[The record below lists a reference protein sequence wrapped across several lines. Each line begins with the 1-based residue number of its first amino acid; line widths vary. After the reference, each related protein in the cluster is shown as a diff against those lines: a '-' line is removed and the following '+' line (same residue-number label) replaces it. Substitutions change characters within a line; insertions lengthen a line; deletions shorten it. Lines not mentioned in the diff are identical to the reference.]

1 MLTNLSHDEKKRLAA
16 IELLKA
22 DEHDRDEILGR
33 MTRLTGKTLGIA
45 TSFIAILDG
54 DTQYLKAPYALPAP
68 VTETRRE
75 DAFCLTAVAADDITV
90 CADMRLDPRFRDNP
104 FVRGAPYVRFYAG
117 APLRSRD
124 GVIIG
129 TLCLIDIQP
138 RLFTSEQIATLRIM
152 AGLVSAFL
160 EAWHNIGY
168 IDAVTLLPNRQRLMN
183 DLRLLQTPGAVRR
196 YRLMLFDCIDMPFA
210 YEIARS
216 LGMTV
221 VEDML
226 RDMATLLRLKLE
238 WHDTLYSVATGRYA
252 VIMDDDSPIPPAAL
266 NDHLAGLSAHINT
279 QINIDLHIS
288 AGYVDFAPGELD
300 PTEILRRAVSA
311 LHDAIGR
318 KKRVMA
324 YDAASDARQKEDF
337 RLLNDFYPYLH
348 GKPGL
353 YLVFQPKIALRNGR
367 VTGLEALIRW
377 QHPTLGNIT
386 PDRFIPLLEKT
397 TLMAA
402 LTDWVINA
410 ALDQVKQ
417 WSAKGI
423 HLPVSINVGVSDL
436 SRPHFA
442 DALAEKIT
450 ARGLPPA
457 LLGIECLETERV
469 LESAEALHGLERLK
483 QRGFTISLDDF
494 GTGYSNIGYLRK
506 MPLDIIK
513 LDRSLIKTLTTDKA
527 SHTIV
532 SHVISM
538 LKALDY
544 TVLAEGVED
553 AGTFTS
559 LRALGCDEVQGF
571 YHSPPLTAAHL
582 ETWLGHY
589 QTAHG

>member
-22 DEHDRDEILGR
+22 DEHERDEILAK
-33 MTRLTGKTLGIA
+33 MTQLTGKTLGIG
-45 TSFIAILDG
+45 TSFISILDG
-54 DTQYLKAPYALPAP
+54 EKQYLKAPYALP
-68 VTETRRE
+68 VVVRETRRQ
-75 DAFCLTAVAADDITV
+75 DAFCLLTVAANDIVV
-90 CADMRLDPRFRDNP
+90 CHDMRLDPRFRENP
-104 FVRGAPYVRFYAG
+104 FVHGEPYIRFYAG

-129 TLCLIDIQP
+129 TLCLIDTAP
-138 RLFTSEQIATLRIM
+138 HGFTDEQTATFRIL

-183 DLRLLQTPGAVRR
+183 DLRLLSAPGATGR

-238 WHDTLYSVATGRYA
+238 WHDTLYNVATGRYA
-252 VIMDDDSPIPPAAL
+252 VIMEDAGSLSPAIITER
-266 NDHLAGLSAHINT
+266 LAGLSAHIST
-279 QINIDLHIS
+279 QINIDLHIT
-288 AGYVDFAPGELD
+288 AGLVSFAPGEFD

-311 LHDAIGR
+311 LHDAIGQ

-324 YDAASDARQKEDF
+324 YEAAADAREKQDF

-348 GKPGL
+348 GKSGL
-353 YLVFQPKIALRNGR
+353 YLVFQPKIALRDGR

-377 QHPTLGNIT
+377 QHPELGNIT
-386 PDRFIPLLEKT
+386 PDRFIPLLAKT

-410 ALDQVKQ
+410 ALDQIKA

-423 HLPVSINVGVSDL
+423 HLPVSINVSVSDL
-436 SRPHFA
+436 SRPLFA
-442 DALAEKIT
+442 DTLLEKMT
-450 ARGLPPA
+450 AYGLVPA

-469 LESAEALHGLERLK
+469 LENAEALQGLEMLK
-483 QRGFTISLDDF
+483 HRGFTISLDDF
-494 GTGYSNIGYLRK
+494 GTGYSNISYLRK
-506 MPLDIIK
+506 MPMDIIK
-513 LDRSLIKTLTTDKA
+513 LDRSIINTLTSDKA
-527 SHTIV
+527 SHIIV
-532 SHVISM
+532 SHVIAM
-538 LKALDY
+538 IKALDY

-553 AGTFTS
+553 VATFTA
-559 LRALGCDEVQGF
+559 LRELGCDEVQGY
-571 YHSPPLTAAHL
+571 YHSRPLTAEQL
-582 ETWLGHY
+582 ETWLAHY
-589 QTAHG
+589 QTAQE